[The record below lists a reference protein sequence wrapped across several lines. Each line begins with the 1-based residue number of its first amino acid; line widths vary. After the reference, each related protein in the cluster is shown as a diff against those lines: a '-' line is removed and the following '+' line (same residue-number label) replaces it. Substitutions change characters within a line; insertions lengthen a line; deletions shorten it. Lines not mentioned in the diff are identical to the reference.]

1 MNGIYDFENH
11 YTPYLDMEM
20 LMKRQAQKRKK
31 KILILSGIATILMA
45 MVTIV
50 VLHLVASIDK
60 ELFKIVYIGFSVY
73 IMTGTIVIG
82 RFIKKGDY
90 IWQE

>member
-11 YTPYLDMEM
+11 YTPYLDVEM
-20 LMKRQAQKRKK
+20 LMKRQAEKRKK
-31 KILILSGIATILMA
+31 KILILSGIAAVLMA
-45 MVTIV
+45 LVAIVTLQLI
-50 VLHLVASIDK
+50 ASIDE
-60 ELFKIVYIGFSVY
+60 ELFKTVYMVFGAYIV
-73 IMTGTIVIG
+73 MGTILIG